1 MALKEQFEIPGGLK
15 KWSYALMGLGL
26 LTLILGIVF
35 LHPFSGGHGEA
46 HGEAAYGA
54 TKFWMALMHNGI
66 FWLLVTVSSFFFVCA
81 TTLAQGGWQLSFR
94 RVPEAISGN
103 VNILG
108 PIVLVILLIYV
119 WISPDHNIYHWKD
132 VEHVKHDA
140 KLTWKAGFLNP
151 VFYTVLSI
159 AAVGL
164 WMFFRNWY
172 RKNSLAEDVALKGET
187 SFYWKSIGIAA
198 AFLVTYGLTVMS
210 TLPWMWLMSIDAHW
224 FSTMYS
230 WYTFASSWV
239 SGISLMMLFVIF
251 LKNKGYLDYVN
262 EEHIHDI
269 GKFMFAFSVF
279 WTYLWFSQYMLIWYS
294 NQPEETEY
302 FIDRIGAGGKGGPF
316 KAIFFLNLII
326 NFVAPLLILM
336 KRGSKRNY
344 TVVTLMAVI
353 IIFGH
358 WLDFYQ
364 MITPG
369 PLKAPE
375 QQHKGASNSLGHFLY
390 SLGISAGFLGLVI
403 WNTAKYLTKAPLLPK
418 NHPLVKE
425 SVIHHT

>member
-1 MALKEQFEIPGGLK
+1 MVLKEQFEIPGGLK
-15 KWSYALMGLGL
+15 KWSYALMAVGV
-26 LTLILGIVF
+26 LTLILGVVY

-46 HGEAAYGA
+46 HGAEAYGA
-54 TKFWMALMHNGI
+54 TKFWMALMHNSI
-66 FWLLVTVSSFFFVCA
+66 FWLLVTAASFFFISA
-81 TTLAQGGWQLSFR
+81 TTLAQGGWQVAFR
-94 RVPEAISGN
+94 RVPEAISGSI
-103 VNILG
+103 NILG
-108 PIVLVILLIYV
+108 PITLVILLGYV
-119 WISPDHNIYHWKD
+119 WLSPDHHIYHWKD
-132 VEHVKHDA
+132 IEHVKHDA

-151 VFYTVLSI
+151 TFYTVLSI

-164 WMFFRNWY
+164 WIWFRNWY
-172 RKNSLAEDVALKGET
+172 RKNSIAEDLAGKADH
-187 SFYWKSIGIAA
+187 SFYWKSLAISA

-239 SGISLMMLFVIF
+239 SGISLMMLFVVF
-251 LKNKGYLDYVN
+251 LKNKGYLELVS

-302 FIDRIGAGGKGGPF
+302 FIDRIGAGGHGGPF
-316 KAIFFLNLII
+316 KAIFLLNLII
-326 NFVAPLLILM
+326 NFLAPLLILM
-336 KRGSKRNY
+336 RRGSKRNY

-369 PLKAPE
+369 PLKE
-375 QQHKGASNSLGHFLY
+375 LGQESNSLSHFLY

-403 WNTAKYLTKAPLLPK
+403 FLTAKYLTKASLLPK
-418 NHPLVKE
+418 NHPLIKE
-425 SVIHHT
+425 SIIHHT

>member
-15 KWSYALMGLGL
+15 KWSLVLMGIGV
-26 LTLILGIVF
+26 LTLILGVVY
-35 LHPFSGGHGEA
+35 LHPFSGGHGEG
-46 HGEAAYGA
+46 HGADAYGA
-54 TKFWMALMHNGI
+54 TKFWMALMQNGI
-66 FWLLVTVSSFFFVCA
+66 FWLLVTAASFFFISA

-94 RVPEAISGN
+94 RVPEAISGGIN
-103 VNILG
+103 VLG
-108 PIVLVILLIYV
+108 PIVLVILLAYV
-119 WISPDHNIYHWKD
+119 WVSDDHNIYHWKD
-132 VEHVKHDA
+132 VEHVKHDE
-140 KLTWKAGFLNP
+140 KLSWKSGFLNP
-151 VFYTVLSI
+151 TFYTVLSV
-159 AAVGL
+159 ASVGL
-164 WMFFRNWY
+164 WIFFRNWY
-172 RKNSLAEDVALKGET
+172 RKNSLAEDVAAKGET
-187 SFYWKSIGIAA
+187 KHYWKSLAIAA

-224 FSTMYS
+224 YSTMYS

-239 SGISLMMLFVIF
+239 AGISLMMLFVVY
-251 LKNKGYLDYVN
+251 LKNLGYLEYVT

-316 KAIFFLNLII
+316 KAIFLLNLII
-326 NFVAPLLILM
+326 NFLAPLLILM
-336 KRGSKRNY
+336 RRGAKRNY
-344 TVVTLMAVI
+344 TIVTIMAVV

-364 MITPG
+364 MVTPG
-369 PLKAPE
+369 PLKKLG
-375 QQHKGASNSLGHFLY
+375 QASNTLSYFLY
-390 SLGISAGFLGLVI
+390 SLGIGLGFLGLVL
-403 WNTAKYLTKAPLLPK
+403 WLAGRYLTKAPLLPK

>member
-15 KWSYALMGLGL
+15 KWSYALMGVGA
-26 LTLILGIVF
+26 LTLILGILF
-35 LHPFSGGHGEA
+35 LHPFSGGH
-46 HGEAAYGA
+46 HGEGHDAAAYGA

-66 FWLLVTVSSFFFVCA
+66 YWLLVVAASFFFIAA
-81 TTLAQGGWQLSFR
+81 TTLAQGGWQVAFR

-103 VNILG
+103 INVLG
-108 PIVLVILLIYV
+108 PIALVILLAYV
-119 WISPDHNIYHWKD
+119 WLSPDHHIYHWKD
-132 VEHVKHDA
+132 VEYVKADP
-140 KLTWKAGFLNP
+140 KLSWKRGFLNP
-151 VFYTVLSI
+151 TFYTVLSV
-159 AAVGL
+159 AAVAL
-164 WMFFRNWY
+164 WIWFRNWF
-172 RKNSLAEDVALKGET
+172 RKNSIAEDLGAPGDR
-187 SFYWKSIGIAA
+187 SFYWKSLAIAA

-210 TLPWMWLMSIDAHW
+210 TVPWMWLMSIDAHW

-239 SGISLMMLFVIF
+239 AGVSLMMLFVIY
-251 LKNKGYLDYVN
+251 LKNQGYLEYVT

-294 NQPEETEY
+294 NQPEETKY
-302 FIDRIGAGGKGGPF
+302 FVDRVGVGGKGGAF
-316 KAIFFLNLII
+316 KGIFLLNLII
-326 NFVAPLLILM
+326 NFLAPLLILM
-336 KRGSKRNY
+336 RRGSKRNY

-369 PLKAPE
+369 PLKELGQEA
-375 QQHKGASNSLGHFLY
+375 NSFGHFLY
-390 SLGISAGFLGLVI
+390 SLGIGAGFLGLVI
-403 WNTAKYLTKAPLLPK
+403 FFTARYLTKAGLLPK

>member
-15 KWSYALMGLGL
+15 KWSFALMGVGV

-46 HGEAAYGA
+46 HGAEAYGA

-66 FWLLVTVSSFFFVCA
+66 FWLLVVAASFFFVAA
-81 TTLAQGGWQLSFR
+81 TTLAQAGWPLVFR
-94 RVPEAISGN
+94 RVPEAISGSM
-103 VNILG
+103 NIIG
-108 PIVLVILLIYV
+108 PIVLVILFSYV
-119 WISPDHNIYHWKD
+119 WISDDHHIYHWKD
-132 VEHVKHDA
+132 VEHVKVDE
-140 KLTWKAGFLNP
+140 KLTHKSSFLNP
-151 VFYTVLSI
+151 VFYTGLSL

-164 WMFFRNWY
+164 WIWFRNWF
-172 RKNSLAEDVALKGET
+172 RKNSLAEDLGASSDH
-187 SFYWKSIGIAA
+187 SFYWKSLAISA
-198 AFLVTYGLTVMS
+198 AFLVTYGLTVLS

-224 FSTMYS
+224 YSTMYS

-239 SGISLMMLFVIF
+239 AGISFMLLFVIY
-251 LKNKGYLDYVN
+251 LKNLGYLEFVN
-262 EEHIHDI
+262 DEHIHDI
-269 GKFMFAFSVF
+269 GKFMFAFSIF
-279 WTYLWFSQYMLIWYS
+279 WTYLWFSQFMLIWYS

-302 FIDRIGAGGKGGPF
+302 FIDRIGIPGQSGPF
-316 KAIFFLNLII
+316 KAIFLLNLII
-326 NFVAPLLILM
+326 NFLAPLLILM
-336 KRGSKRNY
+336 RRGSKRNY

-364 MITPG
+364 MVTPG
-369 PLKAPE
+369 PLQE
-375 QQHKGASNSLGHFLY
+375 LGQESNTIGHFLY
-390 SLGISAGFLGLVI
+390 SLGIGAGFLGLI
-403 WNTAKYLTKAPLLPK
+403 IFLTARYLTKASLLPK

>member
-1 MALKEQFEIPGGLK
+1 MALKDQFIIPGGLK
-15 KWSYALMGLGL
+15 KWSYGLMGVGI
-26 LTLILGIVF
+26 LTLVLGILF
-35 LHPFSGGHGEA
+35 LHPFSGGHGEE
-46 HGEAAYGA
+46 HGAEAYGA
-54 TKFWMALMHNGI
+54 TKFWMALMHNSI
-66 FWLLVTVSSFFFVCA
+66 FWLLVTAASFFFIAA

-94 RVPEAISGN
+94 RVPEAISGAIN
-103 VNILG
+103 VLG
-108 PIVLVILLIYV
+108 PITLVILLAYV
-119 WISPDHNIYHWKD
+119 WLSPDHHIYHWKD
-132 VEHVKHDA
+132 VEHVKQDA
-140 KLTWKAGFLNP
+140 KLTWKQGFLNP
-151 VFYTVLSI
+151 TFYTVLSI
-159 AAVGL
+159 VSVGL
-164 WMFFRNWY
+164 WLWFRNWF
-172 RKNSLAEDVALKGET
+172 RKLSIAEDLGQPGDHKI
-187 SFYWKSIGIAA
+187 YWKSLAISA

-239 SGISLMMLFVIF
+239 AGLSLMMLFVVY
-251 LKNKGYLDYVN
+251 LKNQGYLEFVS

-269 GKFMFAFSVF
+269 GKFMFAFSIF

-302 FIDRIGAGGKGGPF
+302 FIDRLGAGGHGGPF
-316 KAIFFLNLII
+316 KAIFLLNLII
-326 NFVAPLLILM
+326 NFLAPLLILM
-336 KRGSKRNY
+336 RRGSKRNY

-369 PLKAPE
+369 PLKPLGQE
-375 QQHKGASNSLGHFLY
+375 SNSLGHFLY
-390 SLGISAGFLGLVI
+390 SLGIGAGFLGLVI
-403 WNTAKYLTKAPLLPK
+403 LLTAKYLTKASLLAK